1 MIRQVIMNL
10 RLLNNDNRIDFLSDN
25 NEPLINTKLKNLP
38 EEHLVLAIDGLAMI
52 CTYMNYG
59 ISTPNSRLS
68 MGPNAKQ
75 NLQNAF
81 EIMRHIDQSLMICDS
96 RIDAKFMS
104 NSHIVRNLKRL
115 MSTSSFLAIKN
126 TQEANEIFDEIK
138 NNHGGQVSIDIARY

>member
-1 MIRQVIMNL
+1 MNL

-68 MGPNAKQ
+68 MGPNAK
-75 NLQNAF
+75 
-81 EIMRHIDQSLMICDS
+81 
-96 RIDAKFMS
+96 
-104 NSHIVRNLKRL
+104 
-115 MSTSSFLAIKN
+115 
-126 TQEANEIFDEIK
+126 
-138 NNHGGQVSIDIARY
+138 

>member
-1 MIRQVIMNL
+1 
-10 RLLNNDNRIDFLSDN
+10 
-25 NEPLINTKLKNLP
+25 
-38 EEHLVLAIDGLAMI
+38 
-52 CTYMNYG
+52 
-59 ISTPNSRLS
+59 
-68 MGPNAKQ
+68 
-75 NLQNAF
+75 
-81 EIMRHIDQSLMICDS
+81 MICDS